1 MIRRAILLAAA
12 LALPDGVA
20 NAQQATPTPGVV
32 MPLLIVDQEE
42 LFLRSAFGKRIR
54 ADIARRL
61 DDLAAE
67 NRRIE
72 AELVAEEQALTVRR
86 ETMTP
91 EAFRPLA
98 EIFDTRVTAVRAEQ
112 DAKSAAI
119 ETASDEAQQ
128 AFFARVARILG
139 QIMRE
144 RGAVAIVDGR
154 AVLLS
159 VDAMDITQEAIARID
174 TEMGDGTDPAPPA
187 TASPDPESEAAPQPA
202 TPPGQP

>member
-1 MIRRAILLAAA
+1 MIRLLVLAVVVGLGLTAAQ
-12 LALPDGVA
+12 
-20 NAQQATPTPGVV
+20 AQQRPAAPDTA

-54 ADIARRL
+54 ADIAGRFEA
-61 DDLAAE
+61 LAAE

-86 ETMTP
+86 ATMDND
-91 EAFRPLA
+91 EFAPLA
-98 EIFDTRVTAVRAEQ
+98 NEFDARVRATREAQ

-119 ETASDEAQQ
+119 EQASDDAQQ

-139 QIMRE
+139 QIMRD

-174 TEMGDGTDPAPPA
+174 AEIGDGQGEENVIPALPPA
-187 TASPDPESEAAPQPA
+187 DTGPASQSP
-202 TPPGQP
+202 